1 MAFMFEGLLM
11 IPLIILLYIAHLKYS
26 SIFSTETS
34 SLEADMKPMLN
45 HDSNFHEGLLAP
57 TKESSLLH
65 DLKIVISRRTFSL
78 TVLGYAAYTA
88 VTVGL
93 STFGPV
99 FLVDLGFFQHENQ
112 ASTVCGVIL
121 SISGLVGT
129 PLGGVLLDRYRVRDQ
144 GRMYVCCFQNFLL
157 TLFATILIMPTAF
170 VKSAFLYCLLLGIS
184 CTVLFATT
192 AGFNVA
198 VMLSVPRH
206 LQPLALA
213 VNTVGIHAFGD
224 VPSPILIGAM
234 KDVLAPGCIGANDE
248 TCVDERPQIRM
259 AILIVLSYLWV
270 SVGFL
275 GFAFL
280 FERRTPR
287 SC

>member
-1 MAFMFEGLLM
+1 MFEGLLM

-121 SISGLVGT
+121 SISGL
-129 PLGGVLLDRYRVRDQ
+129 
-144 GRMYVCCFQNFLL
+144 
-157 TLFATILIMPTAF
+157 LFATILIMPTAF